1 MSVWFVLKEK
11 KNLQA
16 LLLYLTIFVGKVVIF
31 IEMAIK
37 RMKMLQIIN

>member
-1 MSVWFVLKEK
+1 MSVWFVLKETQ
-11 KNLQA
+11 NLQA
-16 LLLYLTIFVGKVVIF
+16 LLPYLTIFVGKVVIF

>member
-16 LLLYLTIFVGKVVIF
+16 LLPYLTIFVGKDSDF
-31 IEMAIK
+31 Y
-37 RMKMLQIIN
+37 